1 MVPVENHDNMLPRGG
16 TNSLTVLID
25 YAIII
30 ASFNTGVPLRRVDTD
45 ISPHAQDIPSLHS
58 SHRLTN

>member
-16 TNSLTVLID
+16 SNSLTVLID

-30 ASFNTGVPLRRVDTD
+30 ASFNTGVPLRRVDTQTF
-45 ISPHAQDIPSLHS
+45 PHMHKTFLAYTVHTD
-58 SHRLTN
+58 